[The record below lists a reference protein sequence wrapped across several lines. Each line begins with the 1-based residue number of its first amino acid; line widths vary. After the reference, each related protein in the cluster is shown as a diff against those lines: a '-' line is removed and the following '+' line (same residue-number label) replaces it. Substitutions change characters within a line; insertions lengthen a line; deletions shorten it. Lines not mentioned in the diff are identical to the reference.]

1 MASAC
6 HEKPMSTYR
15 WNTNNATRAY
25 DAAAP
30 VIHPLYEEVQR
41 RILDLLAP
49 VADGNESFLLVDVG
63 GGSGRLVEKV
73 LERFANAR
81 VVLVDQ
87 SPAFLAIAA
96 ERLSRFSGRFE
107 LVEKRLQDDWLEAL
121 PGAPQAIVSTSAIH
135 HLVADEKRQ
144 LYSTCFAALAP
155 GGLLINGDE
164 FRPAEDAEFLAR
176 LNRWD
181 AHMKSAIADG
191 RITASFQAT
200 FDHWHERNIRD
211 FGAPHKSGDDCQ
223 ATAEVQQQ
231 YLRDAGFTNVETPW
245 QLEMWGTL
253 IGRKS

>member
-1 MASAC
+1 
-6 HEKPMSTYR
+6 MSTYR
-15 WNTNNATRAY
+15 WNTTDAARAY

-30 VIHPLYEEVQR
+30 MIHPLYDEVQR
-41 RILDLLAP
+41 RILELLAERVDASEP
-49 VADGNESFLLVDVG
+49 FLLVDLG
-63 GGSGRLVEKV
+63 GGSGRLAEKV

-96 ERLSRFSGRFE
+96 ERLWRFSGRFE
-107 LVEKRLQDDWLEAL
+107 LVEKRLQDDWAGEL

-144 LYSTCFAALAP
+144 LYAKCFAALAP

-191 RITASFQAT
+191 RIPASFQAT
-200 FDHWHERNIRD
+200 FDHWHERNIRN
-211 FGAPHKSGDDCQ
+211 FGTPHKSGDDCQ
-223 ATAEVQQQ
+223 ETAEVQQQ
-231 YLRDAGFTNVETPW
+231 YLRDAGFTQVETPW
-245 QLEMWGTL
+245 QHEMWGTL
-253 IGRKS
+253 LGRKA

>member
-1 MASAC
+1 
-6 HEKPMSTYR
+6 
-15 WNTNNATRAY
+15 
-25 DAAAP
+25 
-30 VIHPLYEEVQR
+30 VQR
-41 RILDLLAP
+41 RILELLA
-49 VADGNESFLLVDVG
+49 ESVEASEPFLLVDLG

-107 LVEKRLQDDWLEAL
+107 LVEKRLQEDWSEAL

-135 HLVADEKRQ
+135 HLLADEKRQ
-144 LYSTCFAALAP
+144 LYAKCFAALAP

-191 RITASFQAT
+191 RIPASFQAT
-200 FDHWHERNIRD
+200 FDHWHERNIRN

-223 ATAEVQQQ
+223 ETVEVQQQ
-231 YLRDAGFTNVETPW
+231 YLRDAGFTQVETPW
-245 QLEMWGTL
+245 QDEMWGIL
-253 IGRKS
+253 IGRKA